1 MAPLVF
7 PLDLGYGTR
16 GSLARFA
23 ARFSQNLVIHAPMA
37 KDGSRRDL
45 RGHSGP

>member
-16 GSLARFA
+16 GTRARFIA
-23 ARFSQNLVIHAPMA
+23 GFSHDLVIHAPVA
-37 KDGSRRDL
+37 SDRSRRDL